1 MVTGL
6 IAAMV
11 LVLAN
16 GFFVAAELVLA
27 RIRSTHAAGT
37 A

>member
-1 MVTGL
+1 MVAGL
-6 IAAMV
+6 IAARV

-16 GFFVAAELVLA
+16 GFFVAAQFVLA
-27 RIRSTHAAGT
+27 RIWSTQAART

>member
-16 GFFVAAELVLA
+16 GFFVVAQFVLA
-27 RIRSTHAAGT
+27 RIR
-37 A
+37 